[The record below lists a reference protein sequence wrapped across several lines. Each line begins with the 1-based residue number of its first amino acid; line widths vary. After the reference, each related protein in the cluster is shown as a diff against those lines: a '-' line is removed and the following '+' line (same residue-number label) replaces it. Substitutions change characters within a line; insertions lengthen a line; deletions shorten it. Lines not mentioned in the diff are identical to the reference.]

1 MKNSVL
7 IVDDEKIICTGLERL
22 FEDKY
27 ITYKAHNG
35 WEAIDILSK
44 NRDIDVML
52 CDIKMP
58 GIDGS
63 ELIEKVRADNKD
75 IFIIVISAA
84 SSPSKICDAMKK
96 GANNFMR
103 KPLDIN
109 ILETSIKQAVNTQTY
124 LKENNVVPNKLQ

>member
-7 IVDDEKIICTGLERL
+7 IVDDERVICMGLERL
-22 FEDKY
+22 LESDY

-35 WEAIDILSK
+35 CEAIEILSK
-44 NRDIDVML
+44 QTAIDVML

-58 GIDGS
+58 GIDGC

-84 SSPSKICDAMKK
+84 TSPSQICDAMKK
-96 GANNFMR
+96 GANDFMR

-109 ILETSIKQAVNTQTY
+109 TLETSIAKAVNAQMYFTG
-124 LKENNVVPNKLQ
+124 KLV